1 MITILSIAIVYL
13 LSFVG
18 TGLIVDH
25 EFHEDRFTQTDY
37 NSGMFWTVV
46 PVANTI
52 LLAINLVTWLVY
64 KLSYG
69 LTK

>member
-25 EFHEDRFTQTDY
+25 EFHEGRFTQTDY
-37 NSGMFWTVV
+37 NTGMFQAKIPVVNTVML
-46 PVANTI
+46 I
-52 LLAINLVTWLVY
+52 LNVVTWLVY